1 MEVEIKK
8 EYKTPSGVYVLF
20 GEEDYLKRFYAAK
33 IREALL
39 GDSPYAL
46 FNHVI
51 FTPKSFTADAAADA
65 LMTPPVFD
73 EKKLIELSEYN
84 FAELKAAEAD
94 ALLEFFEAAKAYD
107 TVVVLMNLAAGAL
120 DYGQA
125 KGAKITKPSALYKKL
140 NAAAKMAYLPHATAR
155 ELVVWAGKHFAKDRL
170 AADERALARL
180 IDVAGSDMSAL
191 AGEIEK
197 LCVWLHA
204 NGRDTLTVADID
216 RVTCQTK
223 ELEPFALS
231 GAVLDG
237 DADRALSILRTMEEK
252 RVRPFSAFAG
262 IYATYIDLYRVRACL
277 DAGMPLGE
285 IAKKLKM
292 HEYRTKLYAAAAKKT
307 TSTRL
312 GTILTL
318 CREADLAVKSEST
331 DYGRLRALICE
342 AAR

>member
-51 FTPKSFTADAAADA
+51 FTPKNFTADER
-65 LMTPPVFD
+65 T
-73 EKKLIELSEYN
+73 
-84 FAELKAAEAD
+84 
-94 ALLEFFEAAKAYD
+94 
-107 TVVVLMNLAAGAL
+107 LA
-120 DYGQA
+120 
-125 KGAKITKPSALYKKL
+125 
-140 NAAAKMAYLPHATAR
+140 H
-155 ELVVWAGKHFAKDRL
+155 LV
-170 AADERALARL
+170 
-180 IDVAGSDMSAL
+180 DVAGSDMSAL

-197 LCVWLHA
+197 LCVYLHA
-204 NGRDTLTVADID
+204 VGRDTLTAADID
-216 RVTCQTK
+216 LVTAATK

-237 DADRALSILRTMEEK
+237 DTDRALSILRTMEEK

-262 IYATYIDLYRVRACL
+262 IYSTYIDLYRVRACL
-277 DAGMPLGE
+277 DAGLPVGE

-307 TSTRL
+307 TSARL
-312 GTILTL
+312 GVVLSL
-318 CREADLAVKSEST
+318 CREADLAIKSESS
-331 DYGRLRALICE
+331 DYGRLRALVCE

>member
-1 MEVEIKK
+1 MEIDIKK
-8 EYKTPSGVYVLF
+8 EYKTPSGVYILC

-33 IREALL
+33 IREFLL

-51 FTPKSFTADAAADA
+51 FTPKTFTADAASDA

-73 EKKLIELSEYN
+73 EKKLIELTEFN
-84 FAELKAAEAD
+84 FAELKAAEVD
-94 ALLEFFEAAKAYD
+94 TLLEFFEAAKAYD

-120 DYGQA
+120 DCGQT
-125 KGAKITKPSALYKKL
+125 KGAKLTKPTALYKKL
-140 NAAAKMAYLPHATAR
+140 AAAAKVAYLPHATAH
-155 ELVVWAGKHFAKDRL
+155 ELVVWAGKHFAKDKINT
-170 AADERALARL
+170 DERILARL
-180 IDVAGSDMSAL
+180 IDTAGSDMYAL

-197 LCVWLHA
+197 LCVYLHA
-204 NGRDTLTVADID
+204 MGRDTLTAADID
-216 RVTCQTK
+216 LVTCQTK

-237 DADRALSILRTMEEK
+237 DADRALDILRVMEEK

-262 IYATYIDLYRVRACL
+262 IYSTYIDLFRVRACL
-277 DAGMPLGE
+277 DAGMPVGE

-307 TSTRL
+307 TAARL
-312 GTILTL
+312 SDILSL
-318 CREADLAVKSEST
+318 CRDADLAIKSESS
-331 DYGRLRALICE
+331 DYGRLRALVCE
-342 AAR
+342 AVR